1 MLHCSNIF
9 ARNLGKNMEVTK
21 KDRGD
26 WLEKIL
32 DARGVPRYGRAA
44 YICKKIGCSNA
55 VTAGWLRGSLPQ
67 DLKLAMNFCSE
78 FQINLKAWVYLDDGA
93 DLTMEN
99 GGIPGERLMF
109 TVKMVREYEREHPGM
124 SDEQFAWLM
133 QRLANTNTPNDTL
146 QDIAQV
152 IDMFGG

>member
-1 MLHCSNIF
+1 
-9 ARNLGKNMEVTK
+9 MEVTK
-21 KDRGD
+21 RNRGE

-78 FQINLKAWVYLDDGA
+78 FQINLKGWVYLDDGA

-99 GGIPGERLMF
+99 GGISGERLMF

-133 QRLANTNTPNDTL
+133 QRLANTNSPNDTL
-146 QDIAQV
+146 HDIAQV

>member
-1 MLHCSNIF
+1 
-9 ARNLGKNMEVTK
+9 MEVTK
-21 KDRGD
+21 RNRGE

-78 FQINLKAWVYLDDGA
+78 FQINLKGWVYLDDGA

-133 QRLANTNTPNDTL
+133 QRLANTNSPNETL
-146 QDIAQV
+146 NDIAQV